1 MSRMFFPMIVA
12 ALGLSAC
19 GSTDLSRASTGA
31 VAGGV
36 IAAATDNDI
45 ATGALIGGV
54 GGALCDDLT
63 PGLCLD

>member
-1 MSRMFFPMIVA
+1 MSRAFFPILVA
-12 ALGLSAC
+12 VLALSAC
-19 GSTDLSRASTGA
+19 GSNDLTRASTGA

-36 IAAATDNDI
+36 IAAATDNDV

-63 PGLCLD
+63 PGLC